1 MLKKLEERDFEVLR
15 EPLESRQSP
24 NSLAGALLLAI
35 FLQLLMYYL
44 TYHAAATDTHFPNVN
59 IIQKYHWWL
68 TIILICLSILFI
80 IPRMAIKLQNFQY
93 ILSIIVSQ
101 NLFGLYSLFMGL
113 FLIGENENIRE
124 QSLIMFTNIV
134 ICIGLFIF
142 VFTSIR
148 FYILLKKGEYRSG
161 SKRDN
166 IRGNLEKNI
175 KSHFPTILTAS
186 VGLMFIIQYLF
197 RYVGFDDIEV
207 MFYTVLALL
216 IFFTM
221 MFVLPEQLVILY
233 CKFRFKS
240 FNFDTNGYL
249 NPVPG
254 NKKSKVKNGNHKSQ
268 TPDI

>member
-1 MLKKLEERDFEVLR
+1 MLKKFEERDFAILR

-24 NSLAGALLLAI
+24 GTLAGVLLLAI

-44 TYHAAATDTHFPNVN
+44 TYHVAARNTYFPNVN
-59 IIQKYHWWL
+59 LIQKYHFWVTMIL
-68 TIILICLSILFI
+68 VSFSTFLIIPGIMTKLQKVQYLLSIF
-80 IPRMAIKLQNFQY
+80 
-93 ILSIIVSQ
+93 VSQ

-197 RYVGFDDIEV
+197 RYVGFDDIEE

-240 FNFDTNGYL
+240 FNFNTNGYL

-254 NKKSKVKNGNHKSQ
+254 NKNSSEE
-268 TPDI
+268 